1 MRTIELQVPL
11 SAWIERSLSE
21 LGAQSLPVTHEIAAE
36 AYALPAPFHKDP
48 VDRILV
54 AAARRHQ
61 LSLVTADE
69 RILRYAGVRSMDAR
83 L

>member
-1 MRTIELQVPL
+1 MR
-11 SAWIERSLSE
+11 ERSLTE
-21 LGAQSLPVTHEIAAE
+21 LGAQSLPITHEIAAE
-36 AYALPAPFHKDP
+36 AYTLPAPFHKDP
-48 VDRILV
+48 VDRIRV

-69 RILRYAGVRSMDAR
+69 RILRYAEVRSLDAR